1 MPKKKPDSAMR
12 MEIWI
17 IGVMIFLTVGILG
30 LIAASPDDV
39 SVPKS
44 TRTVEISETISVTE
58 PTSSPV
64 PAPGFEDVP
73 EMIVREE
80 LVAEE
85 FSDEL
90 EESISVEEFEAEPIP
105 SEVPE
110 EQLMLPVTVKVNVAE
125 GSGVPGCDETNEC
138 FIPYEVS
145 IAVGGDVIW
154 NNVDSAAH
162 TITSGISPALDGDG
176 FDGNFDSS
184 LFMAGTT
191 FSHTFEEAGT
201 YEYFCMVHPWMRGI
215 IQVS

>member
-12 MEIWI
+12 LEIWI

-44 TRTVEISETISVTE
+44 TRTLEISETISVTE
-58 PTSSPV
+58 PTSSAV

-73 EMIVREE
+73 EMIVREKP
-80 LVAEE
+80 VAEE
-85 FSDEL
+85 FS
-90 EESISVEEFEAEPIP
+90 VEGFEAEPIP
-105 SEVPE
+105 SEVSE
-110 EQLMLPVTVKVNVAE
+110 EQPMLPATVEINVAE

-145 IAVGGDVIW
+145 IAVGGEVIW
-154 NNVDSAAH
+154 SNVDSAAH
-162 TITSGISPALDGDG
+162 TVTSGNPPDEPDGV
-176 FDGNFDSS
+176 FDSS
-184 LFMAGTT
+184 LFMTGTT
-191 FSHTFEEAGT
+191 FSHTFDETGT

>member
-1 MPKKKPDSAMR
+1 MR

-17 IGVMIFLTVGILG
+17 IGVMIFLTVGIFA

-85 FSDEL
+85 FSVEL
-90 EESISVEEFEAEPIP
+90 EESISAEEFEGVLRPAYQQDEWKLI
-105 SEVPE
+105 VTGAILGMVAGFA
-110 EQLMLPVTVKVNVAE
+110 QLYFV
-125 GSGVPGCDETNEC
+125 
-138 FIPYEVS
+138 
-145 IAVGGDVIW
+145 
-154 NNVDSAAH
+154 
-162 TITSGISPALDGDG
+162 
-176 FDGNFDSS
+176 
-184 LFMAGTT
+184 FM
-191 FSHTFEEAGT
+191 
-201 YEYFCMVHPWMRGI
+201 
-215 IQVS
+215 

>member
-1 MPKKKPDSAMR
+1 MPKEKPDSTMR
-12 MEIWI
+12 LEVWI
-17 IGVMIFLTVGILG
+17 IGVMVFLVAGVLG

-44 TRTVEISETISVTE
+44 THVLEISETLSIKD
-58 PTSSPV
+58 PTTSMEV

-80 LVAEE
+80 PVTEE
-85 FSDEL
+85 FSVEL
-90 EESISVEEFEAEPIP
+90 EESISVEAEPLP

-110 EQLMLPVTVKVNVAE
+110 EQSSLPALVEVNVAE

-145 IAVGGDVIW
+145 ISSGGEVIW

-162 TITSGISPALDGDG
+162 TVTSGNPSDGPDG
-176 FDGNFDSS
+176 VFDSS
-184 LFMAGTT
+184 LFMSGTT
-191 FSHTFEEAGT
+191 FSHTFDEAGT
-201 YEYFCMVHPWMRGI
+201 YEYFCMVHPWMIGI

>member
-12 MEIWI
+12 LEIWI

-44 TRTVEISETISVTE
+44 TRTLEISETISVTE
-58 PTSSPV
+58 PTSSAV
-64 PAPGFEDVP
+64 PAPGFEDVL

-80 LVAEE
+80 PVSEE
-85 FSDEL
+85 F
-90 EESISVEEFEAEPIP
+90 SVEEFEAEPIP

-110 EQLMLPVTVKVNVAE
+110 EQPMLPATVEVNVAE

-145 IAVGGDVIW
+145 IAVGGEVIW
-154 NNVDSAAH
+154 SNVDSAAH
-162 TITSGISPALDGDG
+162 TVTSGNPSDEPGG
-176 FDGNFDSS
+176 VFDSS
-184 LFMAGTT
+184 LFMAGTK
-191 FSHTFEEAGT
+191 FSHTFDEAGT
-201 YEYFCMVHPWMRGI
+201 YEYFCMVHPWMKGI

>member
-1 MPKKKPDSAMR
+1 MPKKKPDSTMR
-12 MEIWI
+12 LEIWI
-17 IGVMIFLTVGILG
+17 IGVMIFLVVGILG

-58 PTSSPV
+58 PTISAV

-80 LVAEE
+80 SVAEE
-85 FSDEL
+85 F
-90 EESISVEEFEAEPIP
+90 SVEEFEAEPIP
-105 SEVPE
+105 SEVSE
-110 EQLMLPVTVKVNVAE
+110 EQPMLPATVKVNVAE

-145 IAVGGDVIW
+145 IAVGGEVIW
-154 NNVDSAAH
+154 SNVDSAAH
-162 TITSGISPALDGDG
+162 TVTSGNPSDEPGGI
-176 FDGNFDSS
+176 FDSS

-191 FSHTFEEAGT
+191 FSHTFDEAGT
-201 YEYFCMVHPWMRGI
+201 YEYFCMVHPWMKGI

>member
-17 IGVMIFLTVGILG
+17 IGVMIFLTVGIFA

-39 SVPKS
+39 TVPKS

-80 LVAEE
+80 
-85 FSDEL
+85 
-90 EESISVEEFEAEPIP
+90 FEAEPIP
-105 SEVPE
+105 SEFPE
-110 EQLMLPVTVKVNVAE
+110 EQLMLPATVKVNVAE

-154 NNVDSAAH
+154 SNVDSAAH
-162 TITSGISPALDGDG
+162 TVTSGNPSDEPGG
-176 FDGNFDSS
+176 VFDSS

>member
-1 MPKKKPDSAMR
+1 MPKKKPDSTMR
-12 MEIWI
+12 LEIWI
-17 IGVMIFLTVGILG
+17 IGVMIFLTVGIFA

-44 TRTVEISETISVTE
+44 TRTLEISETISVTE
-58 PTSSPV
+58 PTSSAV

-80 LVAEE
+80 PVAEE
-85 FSDEL
+85 FSVEL
-90 EESISVEEFEAEPIP
+90 EESISVEEFEAEPRP

-110 EQLMLPVTVKVNVAE
+110 EQPMLPATVEVNVAE

-145 IAVGGDVIW
+145 IAVGGEVIW
-154 NNVDSAAH
+154 SNVDSAAH
-162 TITSGISPALDGDG
+162 TVTSGNPSDEPGG
-176 FDGNFDSS
+176 VFDSS

-191 FSHTFEEAGT
+191 FSHTFDEAGT
-201 YEYFCMVHPWMRGI
+201 YEYFCMVHPWMKGI

>member
-1 MPKKKPDSAMR
+1 MKMV
-12 MEIWI
+12 IWI
-17 IGVMIFLTVGILG
+17 IGVMIFLTVVIFG

-39 SVPKS
+39 TVPKS

-85 FSDEL
+85 FSVEL
-90 EESISVEEFEAEPIP
+90 EESISVEEFEAEPRP

-110 EQLMLPVTVKVNVAE
+110 EQPMLPATVKVNVAE

-145 IAVGGDVIW
+145 IAVGGEVIW
-154 NNVDSAAH
+154 SNIDSAAH
-162 TITSGISPALDGDG
+162 TVTSGNPSVEPGGI
-176 FDGNFDSS
+176 FDSS

-191 FSHTFEEAGT
+191 FSHTFDEAGT
-201 YEYFCMVHPWMRGI
+201 YEYFCMVHPWMTGI

>member
-1 MPKKKPDSAMR
+1 MPKKKPDSTMR

-17 IGVMIFLTVGILG
+17 IGVMIFLTVGIFG

-58 PTSSPV
+58 PTSSAV

-73 EMIVREE
+73 EMIVREGP
-80 LVAEE
+80 VAEE
-85 FSDEL
+85 FSVKL
-90 EESISVEEFEAEPIP
+90 EESISVEEFEAEPLP
-105 SEVPE
+105 SEVSE
-110 EQLMLPVTVKVNVAE
+110 EQPMLLATVKVNVVE

-138 FIPYEVS
+138 FIPYEFS
-145 IAVGGDVIW
+145 IAVGGEVIW
-154 NNVDSAAH
+154 SNVDSAAH
-162 TITSGISPALDGDG
+162 TVTSGNPSDGADG
-176 FDGNFDSS
+176 IFDSS

-191 FSHTFEEAGT
+191 FSHTFDEAGT

>member
-1 MPKKKPDSAMR
+1 MPKKKPDSTMR
-12 MEIWI
+12 LEIWI
-17 IGVMIFLTVGILG
+17 IGVMIFLTVGIFA

-80 LVAEE
+80 FVAEE
-85 FSDEL
+85 F
-90 EESISVEEFEAEPIP
+90 SVEEFEAEPIP

-110 EQLMLPVTVKVNVAE
+110 EQLMLPATVKVNVAE
-125 GSGVPGCDETNEC
+125 GSGVLGCNETNEC

-145 IAVGGDVIW
+145 IAVGGEVIW
-154 NNVDSAAH
+154 SNVDSAAH
-162 TITSGISPALDGDG
+162 TVTSVNPSDEPDGV
-176 FDGNFDSS
+176 FDSS

-191 FSHTFEEAGT
+191 FSHTFDEAGT
-201 YEYFCMVHPWMRGI
+201 YEYFCMVHPWMKGI

>member
-1 MPKKKPDSAMR
+1 MKMV
-12 MEIWI
+12 IWI
-17 IGVMIFLTVGILG
+17 IGVMIFLTVVIFG

-39 SVPKS
+39 TVPKS

-80 LVAEE
+80 P
-85 FSDEL
+85 
-90 EESISVEEFEAEPIP
+90 IVEEFEAEPRP

-110 EQLMLPVTVKVNVAE
+110 EQPMLPATVKVNVAE

-145 IAVGGDVIW
+145 IAVGGEVIW
-154 NNVDSAAH
+154 SNVDSAAH
-162 TITSGISPALDGDG
+162 TVTSGNPSDEPDGV
-176 FDGNFDSS
+176 FDSS

-191 FSHTFEEAGT
+191 FSHTFDEAGT
-201 YEYFCMVHPWMRGI
+201 YEYFCMVHPWMTGI

>member
-1 MPKKKPDSAMR
+1 MR
-12 MEIWI
+12 LEIWI
-17 IGVMIFLTVGILG
+17 IGVMIFLTVVIFG

-39 SVPKS
+39 TVPKS

-80 LVAEE
+80 P
-85 FSDEL
+85 
-90 EESISVEEFEAEPIP
+90 IVEEFEAEPIP

-110 EQLMLPVTVKVNVAE
+110 EQPMLPATVKVNVAE

-145 IAVGGDVIW
+145 IAVGGEVIW
-154 NNVDSAAH
+154 SNIDSAAH
-162 TITSGISPALDGDG
+162 TVTSGNPSVEPGGI
-176 FDGNFDSS
+176 FDSS

-191 FSHTFEEAGT
+191 FSHTFDEAGT
-201 YEYFCMVHPWMRGI
+201 YEYFCMVHPWMTGI

>member
-1 MPKKKPDSAMR
+1 MPKKKPDSSMR
-12 MEIWI
+12 LEIWI
-17 IGVMIFLTVGILG
+17 IGVMIFLVAGVLS

-44 TRTVEISETISVTE
+44 THVIEISESISVTE
-58 PTSSPV
+58 PTSSAV

-80 LVAEE
+80 
-85 FSDEL
+85 S
-90 EESISVEEFEAEPIP
+90 
-105 SEVPE
+105 
-110 EQLMLPVTVKVNVAE
+110 MLPTLVEINVAE

-145 IAVGGDVIW
+145 ISVGGEVIW

-162 TITSGISPALDGDG
+162 TVTSGNPSDGPDG
-176 FDGNFDSS
+176 TFDSS
-184 LFMAGTT
+184 LFMSGTT
-191 FSHTFEEAGT
+191 FSHAFDEAGT
-201 YEYFCMVHPWMRGI
+201 YEYFCMVHPWMIGI

>member
-17 IGVMIFLTVGILG
+17 IGVMIFLTVGIFA

-80 LVAEE
+80 
-85 FSDEL
+85 
-90 EESISVEEFEAEPIP
+90 FEAEPIP

-110 EQLMLPVTVKVNVAE
+110 EQLMLPATVKVNVAE

-145 IAVGGDVIW
+145 IAVGGEVIW
-154 NNVDSAAH
+154 SNVDSAAH
-162 TITSGISPALDGDG
+162 TVTSVNPSDEPDGV
-176 FDGNFDSS
+176 FDSS

-191 FSHTFEEAGT
+191 FSHTFDEAGT
-201 YEYFCMVHPWMRGI
+201 YEYFCMVHPWMKGI

>member
-1 MPKKKPDSAMR
+1 MPKKKPDSTMR

-17 IGVMIFLTVGILG
+17 IGVMIFLTVGIFG

-80 LVAEE
+80 PIAEE
-85 FSDEL
+85 F
-90 EESISVEEFEAEPIP
+90 SVEEFETEPIP

-110 EQLMLPVTVKVNVAE
+110 EQPMLPVTVKVNVAE

-162 TITSGISPALDGDG
+162 TVTSGNPSDEPGG
-176 FDGNFDSS
+176 VFDSS

-191 FSHTFEEAGT
+191 FSHTFDEAGT

>member
-80 LVAEE
+80 FVAEE
-85 FSDEL
+85 F
-90 EESISVEEFEAEPIP
+90 SVEEFEAEPIP

-145 IAVGGDVIW
+145 IAVGGEVIW
-154 NNVDSAAH
+154 SNVDSAAH
-162 TITSGISPALDGDG
+162 TVTSGNPSDEPGG
-176 FDGNFDSS
+176 VFDSN
-184 LFMAGTT
+184 LFMAGNT
-191 FSHTFEEAGT
+191 FSHTFDEAGT
-201 YEYFCMVHPWMRGI
+201 YEYFCMVHPWMKGI